1 VEPTALS
8 LEGYRT
14 EHENEGQRCGETAEQ
29 IGAVDDYAGDQRRE
43 GDTEER
49 LIRRSRIISLR
60 QACSSNAVCVPQF
73 GFGAGAS
80 PRQACAGPLHLAPAG
95 GSAPVPRR
103 VEFEVI
109 TTRR

>member
-80 PRQACAGPLHLAPAG
+80 PPAGVCGAPAPRSRG
-95 GSAPVPRR
+95 GIGSGPPTGR
-103 VEFEVI
+103 V
-109 TTRR
+109 